1 MTALPDDLS
10 PRRSPE
16 ASWPRSTEICAP
28 GNRTAPSR
36 FRGAANFGVL
46 ISQPLHFELRTVT
59 AEALRDKRGRSMP
72 TVIAEPID
80 EAGRAAVAAA
90 GRRDEDVVLR
100 AIEAQ
105 PGASSNE
112 LAKAIGWQMRDGRPY
127 GIKVRRAA
135 ERLAG
140 DGLIQKHRGSWM
152 LSRDGERE
160 LNRADRNAPKM

>member
-1 MTALPDDLS
+1 
-10 PRRSPE
+10 
-16 ASWPRSTEICAP
+16 
-28 GNRTAPSR
+28 
-36 FRGAANFGVL
+36 
-46 ISQPLHFELRTVT
+46 
-59 AEALRDKRGRSMP
+59 MP

-140 DGLIQKHRGSWM
+140 DGLI
-152 LSRDGERE
+152 
-160 LNRADRNAPKM
+160 